1 MEREKKMYREMKRLR
16 KGTAATSKTGATSD
30 GGSSS
35 SEELN
40 FDNAELHGKLMTNKE
55 LQEQLKQ
62 KRTKKVRQSLKTQAL
77 GSYDERLDRMFPIM
91 TLT

>member
-1 MEREKKMYREMKRLR
+1 MSVGVARPKFSYFLTYWISIRLEREKKMYREMKKMR
-16 KGTAATSKTGATSD
+16 KGTAGSSKSGGTSE

-55 LQEQLKQ
+55 LKEQLKQ
-62 KRTKKVRQSLKTQAL
+62 KRTKKVWKIL
-77 GSYDERLDRMFPIM
+77 I
-91 TLT
+91 